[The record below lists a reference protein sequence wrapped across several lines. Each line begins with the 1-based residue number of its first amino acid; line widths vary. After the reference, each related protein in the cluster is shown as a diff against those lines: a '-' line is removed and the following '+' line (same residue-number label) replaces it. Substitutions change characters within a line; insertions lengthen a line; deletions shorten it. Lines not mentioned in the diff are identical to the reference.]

1 MDLRETFLPTADFL
15 TIFFGAVDLRITFF
29 PAADLR
35 TTFFPAADLRTTFL
49 FLRTVVDFF
58 VEEAARRFLGRPNS
72 WRNSDR
78 VSMFVN
84 C

>member
-1 MDLRETFLPTADFL
+1 MDALRETFLPTEDFL
-15 TIFFGAVDLRITFF
+15 TIFFGAVG
-29 PAADLR
+29 LR

-49 FLRTVVDFF
+49 VLGVVVFF
-58 VEEAARRFLGRPNS
+58 VEEAARRFLGRPKS
-72 WRNSDR
+72 WRNSER

>member
-1 MDLRETFLPTADFL
+1 MLVDLRETFLPTADFL
-15 TIFFGAVDLRITFF
+15 TIFLGV
-29 PAADLR
+29 ADLR
-35 TTFFPAADLRTTFL
+35 STFFPAADLRTTFL

-78 VSMFVN
+78 VSIFVN